1 VQGGQKGEHQP
12 PHIFRTEACAAMNA
26 ATGEKE
32 WTSTGTIFQDRKGGG
47 RPDKGISLGLERLLD
62 KAPEFQAGTL
72 QAKICLKSGN

>member
-1 VQGGQKGEHQP
+1 
-12 PHIFRTEACAAMNA
+12 MNIN
-26 ATGEKE
+26 GHH
-32 WTSTGTIFQDRKGGG
+32 FQDRKGGG